1 MWMHDMY
8 TAVVGY
14 IERRLIWYFFGRA
27 VCAVGRIRTGI
38 YRNILWFV
46 FAFLFFFLSPF
57 SKFLGHLRQAF
68 LVLLLHRFNRYILLF
83 FSFLVFMFFSRNTL
97 VSLPTGPNPLIIIA
111 NMNLWSTS
119 LLAFGSILYLE
130 QISIHHVFFPPL
142 FGRFCLFFLSSF
154 DKMPKCL
161 LTFIGIPGRKFLL
174 SHIICRCGCSLCGF
188 ATFCYIIWQ
197 RCI

>member
-97 VSLPTGPNPLIIIA
+97 VPAHGAKSTYHHCEHEFVKYIA
-111 NMNLWSTS
+111 
-119 LLAFGSILYLE
+119 ARIRFHSIFRAN
-130 QISIHHVFFPPL
+130 IHSSCFFPSVVRQILSFFSL
-142 FGRFCLFFLSSF
+142 FIR
-154 DKMPKCL
+154 
-161 LTFIGIPGRKFLL
+161 
-174 SHIICRCGCSLCGF
+174 
-188 ATFCYIIWQ
+188 
-197 RCI
+197 